1 MNRCATFVGTIFSTI
16 LVLSSLAACLE
27 PSRKPFYEGIDLQT
41 RIDSQQR
48 RIDQG
53 ISSGELTRA
62 EADVLQDNLNWI
74 KQEYSK
80 ARDDGRVSGEEWNRI
95 EGSLDQNSRM
105 ITDQSNNPVRAIY
118 PPSYQSPRSM
128 SIDER
133 IGNQQ
138 HRIDMG
144 IASGELTLK
153 EAEVIQENLNWIKN
167 RYTRYRAD
175 GTLTWQEQ
183 RELEDY
189 LDTNGQMIFNKKHN
203 PVRRLY

>member
-1 MNRCATFVGTIFSTI
+1 MKRFVASAITI
-16 LVLSSLAACLE
+16 LILPSLAACLE
-27 PSRKPFYEGIDLQT
+27 RGRRSFYEGIDLQT
-41 RIDSQQR
+41 RIDSQQQ
-48 RIDQG
+48 RIDQE

-80 ARDDGRVSGEEWNRI
+80 ARNDGKISGEEWNRI
-95 EGSLDQNSRM
+95 GDSLDQNSRM
-105 ITDQSNNPVRAIY
+105 ITDQAKNPIRTIY
-118 PPSYQSPRSM
+118 PPSYESPRSM

-138 HRIDMG
+138 HRIDRG

-183 RELEDY
+183 RELEDN
-189 LDTNGQMIFNKKHN
+189 LDTNGQMIYNKKHN

>member
-1 MNRCATFVGTIFSTI
+1 MNRIATFAITI
-16 LVLSSLAACLE
+16 LVLSSLSACLE
-27 PSRKPFYEGIDLQT
+27 PASRPFHEGIDLQT

-80 ARDDGRVSGEEWNRI
+80 ARDDGRISGEEWNRI
-95 EGSLDQNSRM
+95 EGSLDQNSKM
-105 ITDQSNNPVRAIY
+105 ITDQSKNPIRTIY
-118 PPSYQSPRSM
+118 PPSYESPRSM

-138 HRIDMG
+138 HRIDQG

-167 RYTRYRAD
+167 RYTRFRAD

-189 LDTNGQMIFNKKHN
+189 LDTNGYMIFNKKHN
-203 PVRRLY
+203 PARRLY